1 MKYHGGVMLA
11 GLMVVT
17 IAGSLGVGARATTL
31 TKMPVAIQQSQQA
44 VLVTGASSGIGRKIT
59 ERLAGQGYFV
69 YAGARKAEDLR
80 ELNAIDNVQ
89 SIRLDVT
96 IQEEID
102 AAVETV
108 TQAGRGL
115 YGVVNNAGV
124 AVAGPLIETE
134 EEDLHFQLNVNV
146 YGPYRIT
153 KAFSPLII
161 EAQGRIINIS
171 SISGILSGAFI
182 GAYSMSK
189 HAVEAFTD
197 ALATEMA
204 MLGVG
209 VSVVEP
215 GNYNSRIIETLR
227 RRMDENDQTFAGS
240 RYEEQLQGLL
250 GALTGD
256 RSQYKEP
263 DEVAEAVVHALF
275 DENPKRRYMVV
286 PNEREAEITI
296 RKAIEEL
303 VQLNEGHQFTYDRA
317 SLIAMLDEA
326 LAATRR

>member
-1 MKYHGGVMLA
+1 MKLHTRVIPIGLVALAIVGWAGVETKDA
-11 GLMVVT
+11 TVT
-17 IAGSLGVGARATTL
+17 ETYVGAQEGQ
-31 TKMPVAIQQSQQA
+31 KA

-59 ERLAGQGYFV
+59 EHLAARGYFV
-69 YAGARKAEDLR
+69 YAGARSAEDLR
-80 ELNAIDNVQ
+80 ELNAMENVQ

-108 TQAGRGL
+108 TRAGRGL
-115 YGVVNNAGV
+115 YGIVNNAGV
-124 AVAGPLIETE
+124 AVVGPLIEIE

-146 YGPYRIT
+146 YGPHRIT
-153 KAFSPLII
+153 KAFSALII
-161 EAQGRIINIS
+161 EEKGRIVTIG
-171 SISGILSGAFI
+171 SISGILTGAFS
-182 GAYSMSK
+182 GPYSMSK

-197 ALATEMA
+197 ALAAEMA
-204 MLGVG
+204 LLNVH

-215 GNYNSRIIETLR
+215 GNYQSRIFASLR
-227 RRMDENDQTFAGS
+227 RRMEANNQTFEGS
-240 RYEEQLQGLL
+240 LFEEQLQGMFS
-250 GALTGD
+250 GPAD

-263 DEVAEAVVHALF
+263 DEVAEAVLHALF

-286 PNEREAEITI
+286 PNQREAEITI

-303 VQLNEGHQFTYDRA
+303 VQLNEGHMYTYDRA

-326 LAATRR
+326 LAASGR